1 MMRQNLFESNLPMIL
16 GTKRKTFSEYVCAV
30 ARSTACLASTIS
42 MDARRRRVFAM
53 VQRSSLGG
61 GARKNWVFKNCRQM
75 SVPAQRAR
83 SVSVTIKHL
92 TRLFKL

>member
-1 MMRQNLFESNLPMIL
+1 MNVLCHNQSEENLPMMF

-53 VQRSSLGG
+53 ILMVQKLGG
-61 GARKNWVFKNCRQM
+61 ENCTQ
-75 SVPAQRAR
+75 SCC
-83 SVSVTIKHL
+83 SNL
-92 TRLFKL
+92 TRE